1 MFFMEKTIEVLA
13 KLLCEA
19 IFCILGEQILP
30 FEQLEHTRRLCK
42 IAKKRNMPH
51 KIKKCPQIVLQ
62 VPQWKE
68 NNEKAKSW
76 NCRNGIYWTCT
87 Y

>member
-1 MFFMEKTIEVLA
+1 MLE

-19 IFCILGEQILP
+19 IFCILGEQSMP
-30 FEQLEHTRRLCK
+30 FEQLEHTRRVCK

-62 VPQWKE
+62 VPQVT
-68 NNEKAKSW
+68 EKSYID
-76 NCRNGIYWTCT
+76 NQTSIGTIVL
-87 Y
+87 